1 MSPSKKISKVA
12 LMLKQFKL
20 TPIPWRTSPTATST
34 PPPAHWAATTLNFTP
49 DPHQSQVLDSTH
61 RRVLVNCCRQWG
73 KSTTAAIRAL
83 HHALFT
89 PQAEIIL
96 IAPTQRQSSE
106 LLRKI
111 RSFSTQTDFKS
122 DGTNRFSLLFPNG
135 SRIVA
140 LPGNRDS
147 IRGFSRVS
155 LLIIDEAGWVPDAL
169 YFTIRPFLAAAPD
182 ASLLILSTPNGDSGF
197 FYHSWTGPQ
206 PWLRISVPATE
217 CSRIS
222 PTFLE
227 EERQALTNR
236 YFRQEYLCEF
246 QSHNNAVFPRERI
259 NHFFSHN
266 TFGAT
271 KPFEFEL

>member
-1 MSPSKKISKVA
+1 MKP
-12 LMLKQFKL
+12 FKMEPL
-20 TPIPWRTSPTATST
+20 PQRPHHPTPPIPS
-34 PPPAHWAATTLNFTP
+34 PAHWAASTLNFTP
-49 DPHQSQVLDSTH
+49 DSHQSQVLDSSHH
-61 RRVLVNCCRQWG
+61 RILVNCCRQWG

-83 HHALFT
+83 HHALFH
-89 PQAEIIL
+89 PQSEIIL

-106 LLRKI
+106 LLRKVK
-111 RSFSTQTDFKS
+111 SFSTQTEVKS
-122 DGTNRFSLLFPNG
+122 DGTNRFSLQFPNN

-169 YFTIRPFLAAAPD
+169 YFTIRPFLAAAPN

-206 PWLRISVPATE
+206 PWLRIEVPATE
-217 CSRIS
+217 CHRIT
-222 PTFLE
+222 PAFLE
-227 EERQALTNR
+227 EERQTLTDR

-246 QSHNNAVFPRERI
+246 QSHNNAVFSRDRI
-259 NHFFSHN
+259 EHFFSHN
-266 TFGAT
+266 TFGPT